1 MNDLAAVFKGMAG
14 AVLAIAVLSALGLC
28 AGLISFDVRNP
39 ILSCTVIAV
48 AYISLLVWA
57 FRSIRRPHAPFM
69 SGLLIGCMIGG
80 LGSGLCAFAVAVGSR
95 NGLNMH

>member
-14 AVLAIAVLSALGLC
+14 AALAIVALAALGLC

-39 ILSCTVIAV
+39 VLSCSVIAL
-48 AYISLLVWA
+48 AYVSLLVWA
-57 FRSIRRPHAPFM
+57 IRSIKRPHAPFM

-80 LGSGLCAFAVAVGSR
+80 LGSGICAFAVALGSK